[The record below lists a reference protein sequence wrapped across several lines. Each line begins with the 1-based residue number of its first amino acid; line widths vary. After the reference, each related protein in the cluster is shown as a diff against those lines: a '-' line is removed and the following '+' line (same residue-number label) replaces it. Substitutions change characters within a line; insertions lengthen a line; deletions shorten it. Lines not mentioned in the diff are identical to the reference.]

1 MELFKGSGVA
11 IVTPFTK
18 DDKVD
23 FATLGELLEY
33 HVENKTDAIIICGT
47 TGESATLN
55 DKEHKAAIKYAVE
68 IIDGRIPVIAGTGS
82 NDTAYAVEMSQYAES
97 VGVDALLVVTPY
109 YNKTTDAGLRKHF
122 TKIAD
127 SVNTPIILYN
137 VPSRTG
143 MSLEATTVAELAKHK
158 NICGIKEASGD
169 LGLVTEILRLCPDNF
184 YLYSGNDDIVVPTLA
199 VGGHGVISVV
209 ANILPKET
217 HDMVHYYLN
226 GEVEKSLELQLKM
239 KHLIDT
245 LFIEPNPIPVK
256 TAMNLMGKEVGAL
269 RLPLCDMSEEHLKL
283 LTDSMSDYGL
293 L

>member
-109 YNKTTDAGLRKHF
+109 YNKTTDVGLRKHF

-127 SVNTPIILYN
+127 NVNTPIILYN

-283 LTDSMSDYGL
+283 LSDSMSDYGL